1 MSVGDGTSG
10 TLSRRATRTAE
21 SRDIAR
27 ASTVESTGATIA
39 VAAGAAADGV
49 VAAAVA
55 GTGIVAVTLTGPAV
69 GAVVPTFK
77 APDQNGSPHDLQS
90 LMGPKGAILVFYRSA
105 DW

>member
-1 MSVGDGTSG
+1 M
-10 TLSRRATRTAE
+10 RMQIATTVMTFALAG
-21 SRDIAR
+21 IAHS
-27 ASTVESTGATIA
+27 A
-39 VAAGAAADGV
+39 
-49 VAAAVA
+49 
-55 GTGIVAVTLTGPAV
+55 LPTGPAV